1 MTELQGQVA
10 FVTGC
15 ARLKGLGRGIALAL
29 AGRGADVAICDVSV
43 TGTRYPFEQDDP
55 DRRAGWEG
63 LPSLVSE
70 IERLGSRAV
79 ATVGDVGVRKD
90 AERMAAE
97 VVSQLGRIDIL
108 VNNAGAPH
116 GNDRTWTWEVPEDA
130 FDDVIRINTK
140 GPFLM
145 SSAVVRHMLQ
155 RGGAGRIVN
164 ISSTNGKV
172 GAPKRAAYCASKFA
186 VIGLT
191 QVLALELAPRG
202 ITVNA
207 ICPGS
212 MDTARMSSTR
222 GQEPDTVLLELPVG
236 RIGQPKDIGAMVA
249 FLASP
254 DASFITGQ
262 AINVNG
268 GMFMG

>member
-1 MTELQGQVA
+1 LSELQGQVA

-29 AGRGADVAICDVSV
+29 AEQGADVAVCDVSSI
-43 TGTRYPFEQDDP
+43 GTRYPFEKGDP
-55 DRRAGWEG
+55 DRLAGWEG

-70 IERLGSRAV
+70 IEGLGRRAT
-79 ATVGDVGVRKD
+79 AAVGDVGIRDD
-90 AERMAAE
+90 AERIVAD
-97 VVSQLGRIDIL
+97 VLTRLGRIDIL

-116 GNDRTWTWEVPEDA
+116 GDDRTWTWEVPEEA
-130 FDDVIRINTK
+130 FDTVIRINTK

-155 RGGAGRIVN
+155 RGGPGRIIN

-212 MDTARMSSTR
+212 MDTPRLSSTSS
-222 GQEPDTVLLELPVG
+222 QEPTTVMLDLPVG
-236 RIGQPKDIGAMVA
+236 RLGQPADIGAMVA
-249 FLASP
+249 FLAGP
-254 DASFITGQ
+254 RASFITGQ

-268 GMFMG
+268 GLFMS